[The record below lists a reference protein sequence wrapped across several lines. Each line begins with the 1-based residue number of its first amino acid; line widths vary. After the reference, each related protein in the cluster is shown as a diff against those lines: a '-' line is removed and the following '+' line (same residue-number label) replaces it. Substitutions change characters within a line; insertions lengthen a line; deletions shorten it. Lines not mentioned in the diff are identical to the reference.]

1 MKTTTIKTTLITGF
15 IAVSAFTFNA
25 CDKWIETPPPNE
37 LIADSAITSA
47 DDLQRLLN
55 SSYNEMANTFG
66 GFTQMMSEMMS
77 DNLSLPNNNDLRE
90 VYTHNVLFFNS
101 TSGGHYGNLY
111 RIIFRANFVQ
121 DNLSKVNLSED
132 EKNRFL
138 GEIKFLR
145 AMCHFQAVRLYAHP
159 YGYTPDNSHAGIAI
173 CTTASTKPQARK
185 SVKEAY
191 EAILT
196 DLTEA
201 QQMLPTENGNYA
213 NRFAAKALLAHVYF
227 QMGQYS
233 NAAAFATEV
242 IESGKYQL
250 SDTVNLF
257 TPEASKEYIFAIIST
272 SASDKRSGG
281 YSDNYSP
288 GNPTC
293 QMDRAL
299 FASIGD
305 TSDLRQKMLTAVNA
319 GAANE
324 FIKTEAFNAPFFD
337 VPILHL
343 TQMHLIRAESLAKT
357 GSDLSKAVDD
367 INAIINRA
375 YSNDARKL
383 NSSSATALDIIT
395 ETRYQ
400 RRIEL
405 LFQGDRTHEIKRL
418 GAIEGEKIFVR
429 GHEWNCPGFL
439 LQFPITEQTS
449 IFEIN
454 PTGGCN

>member
-1 MKTTTIKTTLITGF
+1 MKKSTIKTALFATILGIS
-15 IAVSAFTFNA
+15 AVSFTS

-37 LIADSAITSA
+37 LVADSAIKTA

-66 GFTQMMSEMMS
+66 GFSQMMSEMMS
-77 DNLSLPNNNDLRE
+77 DNLTIPNNNDLRE

-101 TSGGHYGNLY
+101 TSGGHYANLY

-121 DNLSKVNLSED
+121 DNMNKVSLTEE
-132 EKNRFL
+132 EKNRFT

-145 AMCHFQAVRLYAHP
+145 ALSHFQAVRLYAHP
-159 YGYTPDNSHAGIAI
+159 YGYTPDNSHPGIAI
-173 CTTASTKPQARK
+173 VTSASTKSQARK

-191 EAILT
+191 DAILA
-196 DLTEA
+196 DLNDA
-201 QQMLPTENGNYA
+201 QQLLPTENGNYA
-213 NRFAAKALLAHVYF
+213 NRYAAKALLAHVYF
-227 QMGQYS
+227 QMGQYG
-233 NAAAFATEV
+233 NAASAATEV

-257 TPEASKEYIFAIIST
+257 TPKASSEYIFAIIST

-293 QMDRAL
+293 QMDRV
-299 FASIGD
+299 FYASIAD
-305 TSDLRQKMLTAVNA
+305 TADLRQKMLTKVNA

-324 FIKTEAFNAPFFD
+324 FIKSEAFNAPFFD

-357 GSDLSKAVDD
+357 GSDLSKAIDD
-367 INAIINRA
+367 INAIIGRA
-375 YSNDARKL
+375 YSNDSRKL
-383 NSSSATALDIIT
+383 DVSATANDIIA

-418 GAIEGEKIFVR
+418 GAIEGEKMFVR
-429 GHEWNCPGFL
+429 GHEWNCPGFM
-439 LQFPITEQTS
+439 LQFPITEQTT

>member
-1 MKTTTIKTTLITGF
+1 MKTVFLSGIIAISTITFTG
-15 IAVSAFTFNA
+15 

-37 LIADSAITSA
+37 LVADSAIKTS

-66 GFTQMMSEMMS
+66 GFSQMMSEMMS

-121 DNLSKVNLSED
+121 DNMDKVSLTEE
-132 EKNRFL
+132 EKNRFT

-145 AMCHFQAVRLYAHP
+145 ALSHFQAVRLYAHP
-159 YGYTPDNSHAGIAI
+159 FGYTPDNSHPGIAI
-173 CTTASTKPQARK
+173 VTTASTKSQARK
-185 SVKEAY
+185 TVKEAY
-191 EAILT
+191 DAILS
-196 DLTEA
+196 DLNDA
-201 QQMLPTENGNYA
+201 QQLLPAENGNYA
-213 NRFAAKALLAHVYF
+213 NRYAAKALLAHVYF
-227 QMGQYS
+227 QMGQYG
-233 NAAAFATEV
+233 NAAASATEV

-257 TPEASKEYIFAIIST
+257 TPKASTEYIFAIIST

-293 QMDRAL
+293 QMDKA
-299 FASIGD
+299 FYSTIAD
-305 TSDLRQKMLTAVNA
+305 TSDLRQQLLTKVNA

-337 VPILHL
+337 VPLLHL

-357 GSDLSKAVDD
+357 GNDLTKAIDD

-375 YSNDARKL
+375 YTNDTRKL
-383 NSSSATALDIIT
+383 AVSSSATDIIA

-405 LFQGDRTHEIKRL
+405 LFQGDRTNEIKRL
-418 GAIEGEKIFVR
+418 GAIEGEQMFVR
-429 GHEWNCPGFL
+429 GHEWNCPGFM

>member
-1 MKTTTIKTTLITGF
+1 MKSNKFTPIICAVTVASLALI
-15 IAVSAFTFNA
+15 SSS

-37 LIADSAITSA
+37 LLVDSAINTS

-77 DNLSLPNNNDLRE
+77 DNLTLPNNNDLRE

-101 TSGGHYGNLY
+101 TSGGHYANIY

-121 DNLSKVNLSED
+121 DNLNKVSLSAE
-132 EKNRFL
+132 EKDRFL
-138 GEIKFLR
+138 GEVKFLR
-145 AMCHFQAVRLYAHP
+145 AMAHFQAVRTYAHP
-159 YGYTPDNSHAGIAI
+159 YGFTPDNSHPGIAI
-173 CTTASTKPQARK
+173 VTTASTKPQARK

-191 EAILT
+191 DAILS
-196 DLTEA
+196 DLNDAA
-201 QQMLPTENGNYA
+201 QTLPESNGNYA

-233 NAAAFATEV
+233 NAANYANEV

-250 SDTVNLF
+250 SDTINLF
-257 TPEASKEYIFAIIST
+257 TAKASTEYIFAIVST

-293 QMDRAL
+293 QLDRA
-299 FASIGD
+299 FYASIKD
-305 TSDLRQKMLTAVNA
+305 TSDLRQNMLTAVNA

-324 FIKTEAFNAPFFD
+324 FIKSEAFNAPFFD

-343 TQMHLIRAESLAKT
+343 TQMLLIRAESLAKT
-357 GSDLSKAVDD
+357 GTDLNKAIDD
-367 INAIINRA
+367 INAIIDRA
-375 YSNDARKL
+375 YSNDNRKL
-383 NSSSATALDIIT
+383 DASATAADIIS

-418 GAIEGEKIFVR
+418 GAIEGQPMFVR
-429 GHEWNCPGFL
+429 GHEWNCPGFM
-439 LQFPITEQTS
+439 LQFPITEKTS
-449 IFEIN
+449 IFDIN